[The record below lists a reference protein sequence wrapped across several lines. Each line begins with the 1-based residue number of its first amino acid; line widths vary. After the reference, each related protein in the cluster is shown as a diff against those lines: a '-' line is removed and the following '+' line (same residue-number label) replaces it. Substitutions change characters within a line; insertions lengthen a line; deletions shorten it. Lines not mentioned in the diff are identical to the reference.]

1 MNKSIEQLTIKC
13 VSCTKYP
20 LKNYKYYKLN
30 SRDVEAVTFSLIDQ
44 QEIVDFKRN
53 HAELNLRE
61 YGHITIEPN
70 VITYNERIYIAI
82 DSLNPTFEQVIKEWE
97 EAGYFYVEDDDCIY
111 FDDDSRFIRIYKKTK
126 EYCICDM
133 FGTGICFNM
142 KEHDL
147 IHKIINTMK
156 ESKNE

>member
-1 MNKSIEQLTIKC
+1 MNKSTEQLTVKC
-13 VSCTKYP
+13 VSCKKYP
-20 LKNYKYYKLN
+20 LKNYRYYKLN
-30 SRDVEAVTFSLIDQ
+30 SRGVEASLIDQ

-53 HAELNLRE
+53 HVELNLHK

-70 VITYNERIYIAI
+70 VITYNERVYTAI
-82 DSLNPTFEQVIKEWE
+82 DSLNLTFEQAIKEWK
-97 EAGYFYVEDDDCIY
+97 EAGYFYIEDDDCIY
-111 FDDDSRFIRIYKKTK
+111 FDDDSRFIRIYKETK

-147 IHKIINTMK
+147 IHKIIKTMK
-156 ESKNE
+156 